1 MRFSQSGFSLI
12 QLLTVIAM
20 LGILAAVAYPAY
32 QIYIKKADLRAA
44 QAALVQNGQ
53 FMERFYQQKGS
64 FKQTSTT
71 WPALPITA
79 TDKFCIRPNNN
90 ARGAHDGKF
99 TLKAVAFD
107 SQNEPRVLK
116 IDESLATFICESS
129 TSSCDTDDA
138 FFKGTDQDCSIYQ
151 P

>member
-12 QLLTVIAM
+12 QLLIVIAM
-20 LGILAAVAYPAY
+20 LGILAAIAYPAY
-32 QIYIKKADLRAA
+32 QSYIKKADLRAA

-79 TDKFCIRPNNN
+79 TDKFCIRSNNN

-116 IDESLATFICESS
+116 IDESLTTFICESS
-129 TSSCDTDDA
+129 ASSCDTDDA

>member
-1 MRFSQSGFSLI
+1 MRSPQSGFSLI
-12 QLLTVIAM
+12 QLLIVIAV
-20 LGILAAVAYPAY
+20 LAVLAAIAYPAY
-32 QIYIKKADLRAA
+32 QIYIKNADLRAA

-53 FMERFYQQKGS
+53 FMERLYQQKGS

-71 WPALPITA
+71 WPALPKSA

-90 ARGAHDGKF
+90 AKGAHDNKF
-99 TLKAVAFD
+99 TLKAVAFN

-116 IDESLATFICESS
+116 IDESLTTFICERSE
-129 TSSCDTDDA
+129 SSCDTDDG
-138 FFKGTDQDCSIYQ
+138 FFKGADKECSIYQ